1 MNAAGQV
8 APTSIRGN
16 VLGLDLYIDKNFTET
31 DFDDASSVILAP
43 EAFTVYRSPQAFMS
57 VNVVSN
63 LQVQV
68 AIYGFM
74 ATIAKMP
81 NGIVK
86 IAVTP

>member
-16 VLGLDLYIDKNFTET
+16 VLGLDLYIDKNFAATT
-31 DFDDASSVILAP
+31 FVDSSSVILAP
-43 EAFTVYRSPQAFMS
+43 EAFTVYQSPTAYMS

-68 AIYGFM
+68 AIYGYM

-81 NGIVK
+81 TGILRFN
-86 IAVTP
+86 I